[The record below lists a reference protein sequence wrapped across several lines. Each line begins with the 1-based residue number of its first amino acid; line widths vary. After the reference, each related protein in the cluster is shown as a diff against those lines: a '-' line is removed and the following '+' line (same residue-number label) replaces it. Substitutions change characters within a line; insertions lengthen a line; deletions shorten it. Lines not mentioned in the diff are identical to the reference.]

1 MTKQTIGIAGLK
13 VIHAEPPKPAPEPTP
28 QPVTAEV
35 KKEPATKPKRST
47 KPKPTDNSD

>member
-13 VIHAEPPKPAPEPTP
+13 VIHAEPP

-35 KKEPATKPKRST
+35 KKEPATKPKRTT
-47 KPKPTDNSD
+47 KPKTIETND